1 MNRSL
6 GCGATGGHLVRSVL
20 EGSVGERLELL
31 EIGGQ
36 PEGHMD
42 ARRERG
48 WKGMQWGVSR
58 ERDHGEKMENPTEGC
73 LEEQPSGVV

>member
-6 GCGATGGHLVRSVL
+6 GCGANGGHRVRSVP
-20 EGSVGERLELL
+20 EGSVGEKWELL
-31 EIGGQ
+31 EIEGRREGQ
-36 PEGHMD
+36 MD
-42 ARRERG
+42 ARREGG

-58 ERDHGEKMENPTEGC
+58 ERDHGENMENPIEGC